1 MNRCWVVLGRVLSLG
16 LLSAAAVSSPAF
28 AFGHTDAVP
37 DWMRA
42 AAAQTVPHYSSETD
56 AVVLLNEVVYT
67 VAADGRA
74 VERHREVIKILRP
87 QGRDDA
93 VVFVPFDKDNKITSL
108 HVWSIGPDGHE
119 FSMKDNEVM
128 EVGFPGQGNFY
139 EDLHAKLAKAPG
151 RDPGGIVGYEYQ
163 QNTRPYLTE
172 TTWDFEGKLPRLN
185 QSFTLELPPG
195 YTFGTV
201 WAHHPKVA
209 PVDLEHA
216 RWRWE
221 LKDTAGVDLD
231 NVPLRPAEDALTGR
245 MTVHYAGAGIPFTT
259 EGTWKSIGQ
268 WYRTLEADRLNPS
281 PDIAAKAKELAAGKT
296 DFYDQTE
303 AIAEFVQN
311 QVRYF
316 VIEMGIGGYQPH
328 PAADIFRNRY
338 GDCKDKAALLSSMLS
353 TVGTHAALMMVDSER
368 GAIDPDAPS
377 IFGNHM
383 ITAIEIPDGYQS
395 PKLRSVVTA
404 KNGHRYLI
412 FDPTWDKT
420 AFGQLEHNLQG
431 SYGLLLE
438 GDASQIVALPLLPP
452 ENNRIHRAAS
462 FDLTPDGSLQGTV
475 TETRFGDVS
484 EHRRDLYISGDA
496 HTQTEFLDHSLEQ
509 DFTSF
514 HVSGFKVADAAALN
528 KDLTTS
534 YTLSADRFGKP
545 MGSLLMVRPRV
556 LGSDGPRP
564 DRRPR
569 HIPIDLRE
577 TMVAKD
583 EYDIHLP
590 PGYAVDE
597 LPEPVKLD
605 LGFAA
610 YESATEVHDNVLH
623 YRRTYTV
630 RQVSLP
636 PERYADVQKLAGVI
650 EADEQSSAILKK
662 Q

>member
-1 MNRCWVVLGRVLSLG
+1 MNRRLALLGRGLLG
-16 LLSAAAVSSPAF
+16 LLSASILSPTAL
-28 AFGHTDAVP
+28 AFGHSDAVP

-42 AAAQTVPHYSSETD
+42 AAAQPLPKYAPDTN
-56 AVVLLNEVVYT
+56 AVVLLSDIVYT
-67 VAADGRA
+67 VAPDGRA

-87 QGRDDA
+87 QGRDEG
-93 VVFVPFDKDNKITSL
+93 VVSVPFDKDFKITSL

-119 FSMKDNEVM
+119 FAMKDSDIL
-128 EVGFPGQGNFY
+128 EVGVPGQGNLYDDIRFKV
-139 EDLHAKLAKAPG
+139 ARAPG

-163 QNTRPYLTE
+163 QNCRPYLTE
-172 TTWDFEGKLPRLN
+172 TTWEFEGSLPRLN

-201 WAHHPKVA
+201 WAHHPSVQA
-209 PVDLEHA
+209 ADLERS

-221 LKDTAGVDLD
+221 MKDTAAIDLQD
-231 NVPLRPAEDALTGR
+231 VPLVPAEEALAGR
-245 MTVHYAGAGIPFTT
+245 MTVHYAGPGIPFTT

-268 WYRTLEADRLNPS
+268 WYRTLAADRLTPS
-281 PDIAAKAKELAAGKT
+281 PDITAKAKELAAGKN

-303 AIAEFVQN
+303 AIAEFVQS

-316 VIEMGIGGYQPH
+316 VIEMGIGGFQPH
-328 PAADIFRNRY
+328 PVADIFHNRY
-338 GDCKDKAALLSSMLS
+338 GDCKDKAALLTSMLS
-353 TVGTHAALMMVDSER
+353 AVGTHAAMLMVHTER
-368 GAIDPDAPS
+368 GVIDPNAPS

-383 ITAIEIPDGYQS
+383 ISAIEIPDGYQS
-395 PKLRSVVTA
+395 PRLRSAVTT

-438 GDASQIVALPLLPP
+438 GDLSQIIALPVLAP
-452 ENNRIHRAAS
+452 ENNRIHRVAH
-462 FDLTPDGSLQGTV
+462 FELTPEGSLKGTV

-484 EHRRDLYISGDA
+484 EHRRALYTLGDA
-496 HTQTEFLDHSLEQ
+496 HQQTEFLDHSLEQ
-509 DFTSF
+509 DFTTF
-514 HVSGFKVADAAALN
+514 QVNGFKVQDAAALN

-534 YTLSADRFGKP
+534 YTISADRFAKP

-556 LGSDGPRP
+556 LGADGPRP
-564 DRRPR
+564 DRKPR
-569 HIPIDLRE
+569 HVPIDLRE
-577 TMVAKD
+577 TMVARD
-583 EYDIHLP
+583 DYDIHLP

-605 LGFAA
+605 LGFAS
-610 YESATEVHDNVLH
+610 YESATEVRDNVLH

-630 RQVSLP
+630 REVTLP
-636 PERYADVQKLAGVI
+636 PDRYADVQKLANVI
-650 EADEQSSAILKK
+650 AADEQSSAVLKK

>member
-1 MNRCWVVLGRVLSLG
+1 MICPALLRRGVLLG
-16 LLSAAAVSSPAF
+16 LLSAMLFPPAAL
-28 AFGHTDAVP
+28 AFGHSDAVP

-42 AAAQTVPHYSSETD
+42 AAAQTLPKYPAETD
-56 AVVLLNEVVYT
+56 AVVLLSDTVYT
-67 VAADGRA
+67 VTPDGHA
-74 VERHREVIKILRP
+74 VERHREVVKILRP
-87 QGRDDA
+87 QGRDDG
-93 VVFVPFDKDNKITSL
+93 VVYVHLDKDRKLTSL

-119 FSMKDNEVM
+119 FSVKDSDIVEIGYPSGGILYDDMHIKV
-128 EVGFPGQGNFY
+128 
-139 EDLHAKLAKAPG
+139 ARAPG
-151 RDPGGIVGYEYQ
+151 RDPGGIIGYEYTRT
-163 QNTRPYLTE
+163 TRPYLTE
-172 TTWDFEGKLPRLN
+172 TTWDFEGSLPRLN

-201 WAHHPKVA
+201 WAHHSVSKPA
-209 PVDLEHA
+209 DLENS

-221 LKDTAGVDLD
+221 INNTAPINLD
-231 NVPLRPAEDALTGR
+231 NVPLEPAEEALAGR
-245 MTVHYAGAGIPFTT
+245 MTVHYAGPGIPFTT

-268 WYRTLEADRLNPS
+268 WYQTLEADRLNPS
-281 PDIAAKAKELAAGKT
+281 PDITAKAKELAAGKS

-316 VIEMGIGGYQPH
+316 VVEMGIGGYQPH

-353 TVGTHAALMMVDSER
+353 AVKTHAALMMVDTER
-368 GAIDPDAPS
+368 GAIDPNAPS

-383 ITAIEIPDGYQS
+383 ITAIEVPDGYRS
-395 PKLRSVVTA
+395 PRLRSVVTA
-404 KNGHRYLI
+404 NNGHRYLI
-412 FDPTWDKT
+412 FDPTWDRT

-438 GDASQIVALPLLPP
+438 GDSSQLIALPVLAP
-452 ENNRIHRAAS
+452 EDNRIHRSAN
-462 FDLTPDGSLQGTV
+462 FDLTPDGSLKGIV

-484 EHRRDLYISGDA
+484 ERRRRLYTSGDA
-496 HTQTEFLDHSLEQ
+496 HQQTEFLDHALEQ
-509 DFTSF
+509 DFTTF
-514 HVSGFKVADAAALN
+514 QVTDFTVKDAAALN

-534 YTLSADRFGKP
+534 YTLSADRFAKP

-564 DRRPR
+564 DRKPR
-569 HIPIDLRE
+569 LVPIDLSQ
-577 TMVAKD
+577 TMVAHD
-583 EYDIHLP
+583 DFDIHLP
-590 PGYAVDE
+590 PGYTVDE

-605 LGFAA
+605 LGFAS
-610 YESATEVHDNVLH
+610 YESATEVRDNVLH

-630 RQVSLP
+630 RQVTLP
-636 PERYADVQKLAGVI
+636 PDRYPDVQKLANTI
-650 EADEQSSAILKK
+650 AADEQSSAVLKK